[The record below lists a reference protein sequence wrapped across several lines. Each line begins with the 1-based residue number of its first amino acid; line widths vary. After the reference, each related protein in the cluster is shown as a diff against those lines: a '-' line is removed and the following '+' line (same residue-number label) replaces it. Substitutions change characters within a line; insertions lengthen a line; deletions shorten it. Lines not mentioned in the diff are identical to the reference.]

1 MRNMMCLKT
10 RCDISRI
17 FCDSDNFSF
26 FFTILSFTISRDF
39 SWCTQQLLFYGISM
53 FSCSSRTLV
62 FGLCRQHWRSKYIF
76 ILWLAFNDSS
86 ITFVV
91 LLLLCYYNG
100 VRKAKPSAARDLEVV
115 MTIVILQVSS
125 TTTIVFFKD
134 TFSITL
140 TPQSIWSRLYIFQL
154 RRIFCC

>member
-17 FCDSDNFSF
+17 FCDSDNFRF
-26 FFTILSFTISRDF
+26 FLPASPLRFLVISRDARNSYYF
-39 SWCTQQLLFYGISM
+39 MESACFLAPPE
-53 FSCSSRTLV
+53 
-62 FGLCRQHWRSKYIF
+62 
-76 ILWLAFNDSS
+76 LWSLD
-86 ITFVV
+86 FVV
-91 LLLLCYYNG
+91 NIDDQSTFSFFGWPSMTVPLSSSFFSYFAITT

-140 TPQSIWSRLYIFQL
+140 TPQSIWSRLYFSST
-154 RRIFCC
+154 